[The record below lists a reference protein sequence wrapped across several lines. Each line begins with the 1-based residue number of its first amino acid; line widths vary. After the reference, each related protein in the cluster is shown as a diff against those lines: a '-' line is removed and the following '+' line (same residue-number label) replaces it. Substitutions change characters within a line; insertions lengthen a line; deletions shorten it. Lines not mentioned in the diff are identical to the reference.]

1 MLLFTSRPPCV
12 ARSCSW
18 PAPALGLW
26 PACSNSPV
34 KGWESLMQ
42 SPEEPTEPGAFQ
54 EHLKDCEVRA
64 PAGCEVT
71 QVCWVLPH
79 IQPFPAF
86 WFSSGIT
93 FFFLY
98 EFSTE
103 IINKLNETV
112 WTLVWDALLRLC
124 WPLCGSQ
131 PRYISLS
138 LPFPRDSRWITT
150 LKY

>member
-1 MLLFTSRPPCV
+1 MLSAAAHSAVP
-12 ARSCSW
+12 
-18 PAPALGLW
+18 GLLVQLRH
-26 PACSNSPV
+26 N
-34 KGWESLMQ
+34 
-42 SPEEPTEPGAFQ
+42 F
-54 EHLKDCEVRA
+54 
-64 PAGCEVT
+64 
-71 QVCWVLPH
+71 
-79 IQPFPAF
+79 
-86 WFSSGIT
+86 

-112 WTLVWDALLRLC
+112 RTLVWDALLRLR

-131 PRYISLS
+131 PWYISLS